1 MLDDRGCGD
10 APAEYLAAIEHGLRQ
25 YASDLYAMGSN
36 ALASREKWFSIAVW
50 RKRETYIALV
60 RAIYGLKPPRR
71 FMATR
76 WEDYSKRQVLAET
89 FMARHANLRDF
100 PQQHLKDPKHWDKP
114 EPATDGGSSDPDG
127 GELVPMRFDVA
138 TGSLVPYS

>member
-10 APAEYLAAIEHGLRQ
+10 APAEYLAAIEHGLRM
-25 YASDLYAMGSN
+25 YATNDMYAMGSN
-36 ALASREKWFSIAVW
+36 ALASREKWFAVPVW
-50 RKRETYIALV
+50 RKREAYIALV
-60 RAIYGLKPPRR
+60 RAIYGLKPCRR

-76 WEDYSKRQVLAET
+76 WEDYSKRQVLTET
-89 FMARHANLRDF
+89 FMMRHAHVRDF
-100 PQQHLKDPKHWDKP
+100 KEHLEDPKHWSEP
-114 EPATDGGSSDPDG
+114 EGAADGSSDPDG